1 MQWHDA
7 VSTLVELGKPYV
19 IITVIGKRGSVPRD
33 GGTKMVVCDDQNY
46 CTIGGGHLE
55 YRAIDL
61 AKAMLSDGQENQR
74 IEQFA
79 LGPTLGQCCGGSVTL
94 LFEHF
99 ESLNFNMISILAM
112 HI

>member
-55 YRAIDL
+55 
-61 AKAMLSDGQENQR
+61 LSL
-74 IEQFA
+74 I
-79 LGPTLGQCCGGSVTL
+79 
-94 LFEHF
+94 
-99 ESLNFNMISILAM
+99 